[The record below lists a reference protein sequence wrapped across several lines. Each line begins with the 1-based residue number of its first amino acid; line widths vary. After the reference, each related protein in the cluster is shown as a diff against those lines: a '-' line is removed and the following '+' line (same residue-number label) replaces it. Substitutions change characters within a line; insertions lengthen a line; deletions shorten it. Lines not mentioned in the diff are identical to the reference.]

1 MGRRE
6 PDGDVIDDDTEGRA
20 RSARVAGPR
29 RPAGELENE
38 VLAVLWA
45 ADTALVPAQVQDA
58 LGPGL
63 AYNTV
68 QTILTRLHAKGAV
81 ERERAGRAHAYR
93 PVLDQNGLTARQMR
107 GLLDRGSDR
116 TAVLRRFVAELG
128 GEDEAVLGELLRRT
142 ESTPRESGGSAQ
154 PSSVSHDP
162 APETA
167 RPRRR
172 RSSSP

>member
-1 MGRRE
+1 MAEGGSGSGSGRDER
-6 PDGDVIDDDTEGRA
+6 GL
-20 RSARVAGPR
+20 R

-45 ADTALVPAQVQDA
+45 ADTALIPAQVHQA

-68 QTILTRLHAKGAV
+68 HTILSRLHAKGAV
-81 ERERAGRAHAYR
+81 ERERVGRAHAYR

-107 GLLDRGSDR
+107 TLLDRGSDR

-128 GEDEAVLGELLRRT
+128 GEDEAVLAELLHRAEARSP
-142 ESTPRESGGSAQ
+142 EG
-154 PSSVSHDP
+154 VSRP
-162 APETA
+162 ADA
-167 RPRRR
+167 
-172 RSSSP
+172 

>member
-1 MGRRE
+1 VVRGE
-6 PDGDVIDDDTEGRA
+6 TDGGPTDGDVEVQG
-20 RSARVAGPR
+20 RSAQVPGLR

-45 ADTALVPAQVQDA
+45 ADTALVPAQVQEA

-116 TAVLRRFVAELG
+116 TAVLRRFVAELA
-128 GEDEAVLGELLRRT
+128 GEDEAVLGELLRRA
-142 ESTPRESGGSAQ
+142 GSA
-154 PSSVSHDP
+154 PGEPARAPTSVSHDP
-162 APETA
+162 PPETV
-167 RPRRR
+167 RPGQ
-172 RSSSP
+172 P